1 MMENADGINGC
12 EFNCQS
18 EHENLN
24 QDSWV
29 NHNMYNEVDILC
41 MIFSYYLSFIFNL
54 IVLHSVYCL
63 FLSIAN
69 RPSSWN

>member
-12 EFNCQS
+12 EFNSQS

-41 MIFSYYLSFIFNL
+41 MIFSY
-54 IVLHSVYCL
+54 
-63 FLSIAN
+63 
-69 RPSSWN
+69 